1 MHTIPACVFKDRRS
15 EGTICRYQ
23 YNQRRTT
30 KQQLAASS
38 SESGLLTNR
47 AKKLLSSPMA
57 LADSS
62 MQYGIECTGVGR
74 LMQKSLGRMVGVCS
88 CAIRAS
94 CENSNRPMLGSLGVG
109 VTCACEDAPATA
121 APAGVFDGVALAV
134 LLASPYGCTR
144 DLGAGPTELYMA
156 TRALLEL

>member
-1 MHTIPACVFKDRRS
+1 M
-15 EGTICRYQ
+15 
-23 YNQRRTT
+23 
-30 KQQLAASS
+30 AASS

-109 VTCACEDAPATA
+109 VTDTATA